1 MAYGTMR
8 FGPHYG
14 GSLVGQK
21 MLLRKTMYSRQSY
34 HCMAFGNWRQTGRE
48 GGQDFPQGMPSSVPY
63 LPQMLPHWESIKSS
77 MQS

>member
-8 FGPHYG
+8 FGPHHG

-21 MLLRKTMYSRQSY
+21 ILLRKTVYGRQGY
-34 HCMAFGNWRQTGRE
+34 HCTAFGNWRQTGRE
-48 GGQDFPQGMPSSVPY
+48 GGTRFFQGMPSSVPY
-63 LPQMLPHWESIKSS
+63 LPQMVSYWGSIKSS